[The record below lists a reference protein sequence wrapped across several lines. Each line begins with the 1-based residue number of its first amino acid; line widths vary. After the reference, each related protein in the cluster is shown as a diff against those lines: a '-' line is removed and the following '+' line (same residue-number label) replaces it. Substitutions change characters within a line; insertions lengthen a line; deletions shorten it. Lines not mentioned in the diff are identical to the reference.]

1 MPPYQIAL
9 LILAVLVAFAL
20 ALGFTFVVASSIND
34 LPDFQKDAQ
43 DENK

>member
-34 LPDFQKDAQ
+34 LPDFQKGRTG
-43 DENK
+43 